1 MEKFQEDKMMRKM
14 VIALMAALL
23 VCVGSVS
30 EAAEIDHRTW
40 TVVHVSYEVQKGDT
54 LDSIAKKYIQKNTY
68 GVREINEFREG
79 IMEINSWLMTRALKQ
94 GDIIRINY
102 WEKVNN

>member
-1 MEKFQEDKMMRKM
+1 MRK
-14 VIALMAALL
+14 VVTALMVAFF
-23 VCVGSVS
+23 VCVGGVS

-54 LDSIAKKYIQKNTY
+54 LDSIAEKYVQKNTY
-68 GVREINEFREG
+68 GARDVNEFREG
-79 IMEINSWLMTRALKQ
+79 IKELNGWLLTRNLKQ